1 MITRLF
7 LFQVLFSCLSSHL
20 LTYDPSCVP
29 LPSCNKEPHIIA
41 YRQPA
46 TDTLIPLFWL
56 YLLPRMFLWSHLTP
70 AASCCSNLLNC
81 DHLQCLPFL
90 SVPSA
95 DMLPSL
101 CSPFICQLQFVNCST
116 CSYHGVQ
123 RASELLNEW
132 VARISQ

>member
-20 LTYDPSCVP
+20 LTHDPS
-29 LPSCNKEPHIIA
+29 LLSCNKEPHIIA
-41 YRQPA
+41 CRQQP

-56 YLLPRMFLWSHLTP
+56 YLLPRMFLWSRLTP

-95 DMLPSL
+95 NMFPSL
-101 CSPFICQLQFVNCST
+101 CLLSLRLSTSVCQLQQVGSPLLPWSAT
-116 CSYHGVQ
+116 CV
-123 RASELLNEW
+123 RAVE
-132 VARISQ
+132 